1 MPGKFLS
8 EVATMEILILILLFM
23 LNGLFSMSEIAV
35 VSARKVRLQQ
45 LANEGNHRAA
55 SALALARQPSNFL
68 STIQIGI
75 TVIGIFSG
83 AYGEATLARSLSE
96 TLASVPVLAA
106 YSDALAFAIVV
117 VAIAYFSLIIGELV
131 PKRLA
136 LHNPELVAA
145 MTAAPMQ
152 LLSKVAYPLVRV
164 LSGTTDLVLRLLGA
178 GPSKEPPVSE
188 EEISLLMEQGTKAG
202 VFEKYEQR
210 LVRNVLLLDERSVA
224 SQMTP
229 RLDIVH
235 VDLEDSLEAS
245 LRRISDSR
253 HSRFP
258 VCRGGPEHVV
268 GIVHVK
274 DILAR
279 LVAGETVDLAACMQD
294 PLFVPETLS
303 CIQMLETFK
312 QSAFQMVLVVDE
324 YGELQGLVTLND
336 ILEAIVGD
344 MPSSHE
350 EGEQMV
356 IERAPGSWLID
367 GMLDTI
373 DLKEFLEVRK
383 LPGEDEGVYHTLGG
397 MTMIQMGR
405 VPRPAD
411 AFEWEGYRFEVVDMD
426 GTRVDKVLVTRL
438 TEKVDEDRSKAGDL

>member
-1 MPGKFLS
+1 
-8 EVATMEILILILLFM
+8 MEILVLLLLFM
-23 LNGLFSMSEIAV
+23 LNGLFSMSEIALV
-35 VSARKVRLQQ
+35 AARKARLQQ
-45 LANEGNHRAA
+45 LADEGNHRAA
-55 SALALARQPSNFL
+55 SALALARQPSSFL

-75 TVIGIFSG
+75 TVVGIFSG

-96 TLASVPVLAA
+96 TLASVPALAA
-106 YSDALAFAIVV
+106 YSDPLALAIVV
-117 VAIAYFSLIIGELV
+117 VVIAYFSLIIGELV

-145 MTAAPMQ
+145 MTATPMR
-152 LLSKVAYPLVRV
+152 LLSKVAYPIVKV
-164 LSGTTDLVLRLLGA
+164 LSSSTDLVLRVLGA
-178 GPSKEPPVSE
+178 EPSKEPPVSE
-188 EEISLLMEQGTKAG
+188 EEIRLLMEQGTKAG

-210 LVRNVLLLDERSVA
+210 LVENVLLLDERSVA

-229 RLDIVH
+229 RPDIVR
-235 VDLEDSLEAS
+235 VDLEDSLEVS
-245 LRRISDSR
+245 LRTIADSR

-258 VCRGGPEHVV
+258 VCRGGAEHVV
-268 GIVHVK
+268 GIVHAK

-279 LVAGETVDLAACMQD
+279 QVRGETVDVAACMQD

-312 QSAFQMVLVVDE
+312 QSTSQMVFVVDE

-350 EGEQMV
+350 DGQEMIV
-356 IERAPGSWLID
+356 ERAPGSWLID

-373 DLKEFLEVRK
+373 DLKELLELRT

-397 MTMIQMGR
+397 MTMIKMGR

-411 AFEWEGYRFEVVDMD
+411 AFEWESYRFEVVDMD

-438 TEKVDEDRSKAGDL
+438 ADKVNEVENEAGNQ

>member
-1 MPGKFLS
+1 
-8 EVATMEILILILLFM
+8 MEILILILLFM

-35 VSARKVRLQQ
+35 VSARKARLQQ

-136 LHNPELVAA
+136 LHNPELIAA

-152 LLSKVAYPLVRV
+152 FLSKVAYPLVRV

-188 EEISLLMEQGTKAG
+188 EEIRLLMEQGTKAG
-202 VFEKYEQR
+202 VFEQYEQR